1 MAIVPLGQ
9 NSQQTQPQEQLRCHI
24 PTFGQALSL
33 EVPGNKLIGIG
44 SWSRIRQTEGWAGL
58 QHHCVL
64 HTTLTIIPPT
74 NLNHDGSTLSPRLH
88 VNLVQGSFFTILPR
102 PSGDRIP
109 RWYSGN
115 IYSMERS
122 LSRIIDLPS
131 APSFASPTTYDVFV
145 SGDYEARDLSW
156 NS

>member
-1 MAIVPLGQ
+1 M
-9 NSQQTQPQEQLRCHI
+9 
-24 PTFGQALSL
+24 FGQELSL
-33 EVPGNKLIGIG
+33 KILRHQLIELG

-64 HTTLTIIPPT
+64 HTILTIFPPK
-74 NLNHDGSTLSPRLH
+74 NLDRDGSSVSPRLC

-102 PSGDRIP
+102 SGGNRVP
-109 RWYSGN
+109 RWHSGN

-131 APSFASPTTYDVFV
+131 TPSLTSPTTYDVLV
-145 SGDYEARDLSW
+145 SGDYEVCLLSW
-156 NS
+156 NP